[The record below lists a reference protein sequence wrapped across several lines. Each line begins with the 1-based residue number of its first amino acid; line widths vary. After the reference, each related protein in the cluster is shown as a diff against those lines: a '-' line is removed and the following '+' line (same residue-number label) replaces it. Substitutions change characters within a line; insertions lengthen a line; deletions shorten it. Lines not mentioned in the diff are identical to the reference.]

1 MQFILFYYKVDL
13 LKGSSY
19 SGNITSNSFIVRAN
33 SPITLLAKF
42 EEITQ
47 ITTLRDPIDLIPS
60 SVTRAMHGLGDNIIL
75 GKSAP
80 HENNYVNLDRLI
92 IESFNVYKN
101 YIYAIEKN
109 IKNLKAFTF
118 DQVTLDI
125 EYVVKT
131 ILGIDANNNDIE
143 NLKKLARERIHMH
156 NKGDIGIN
164 NALPVEKK
172 PDIYYKA
179 KDMLLSNK
187 KFNDIQKLYED
198 SKVLILNEQKNG
210 RY

>member
-1 MQFILFYYKVDL
+1 LQFILFYYKVDL

>member
-1 MQFILFYYKVDL
+1 LQFILFYYKVDL

-101 YIYAIEKN
+101 YIY
-109 IKNLKAFTF
+109 
-118 DQVTLDI
+118 
-125 EYVVKT
+125 
-131 ILGIDANNNDIE
+131 
-143 NLKKLARERIHMH
+143 
-156 NKGDIGIN
+156 
-164 NALPVEKK
+164 
-172 PDIYYKA
+172 
-179 KDMLLSNK
+179 
-187 KFNDIQKLYED
+187 
-198 SKVLILNEQKNG
+198 
-210 RY
+210 